1 MPHISYSELKNWDFC
16 PYYHKLVHIEKIKG
30 FQGNLYTAF
39 GTALHNVCENVVKDN
54 NIDVNK
60 TFLDSFDEEISNLD
74 NKFLTEEKMISDMKK
89 QGVELANLIIKAL
102 NLKFSSYEVISA
114 EEEIYEKIK
123 EFDHDYDYKGF
134 LDLVIKTEDGKY
146 HIIDWKSCS
155 WGWDMQRKTDSMTT
169 YQLTYYKH
177 FFCRKHNIDPKM
189 VETYFGLLKRTAKK
203 NRIEIFRVTS
213 GERKT
218 NNSLKVLNKALYNIY
233 NKNHPKNRLKCDKC
247 EFNKTE
253 WCK

>member
-1 MPHISYSELKNWDFC
+1 
-16 PYYHKLVHIEKIKG
+16 
-30 FQGNLYTAF
+30 
-39 GTALHNVCENVVKDN
+39 VCESVVKNN

-60 TFLDSFDEEISNLD
+60 TFLDSFDEEMSNLD

-134 LDLVIKTEDGKY
+134 LDLVI
-146 HIIDWKSCS
+146 
-155 WGWDMQRKTDSMTT
+155 R
-169 YQLTYYKH
+169 
-177 FFCRKHNIDPKM
+177 RKHNIDPKM